1 MVGPDQPHLCGAG
14 TTSAGA
20 GRPQG
25 SRRLSCSR
33 ARRSQT
39 CPRGNEKLGKQ
50 LPALHLCS
58 EPSHGSSTSTL
69 THGREGRFQQLWSP
83 LPRQLQLLAS
93 RPKTLWET
101 FPRLSLPRLLCVRRR
116 LQPAS
121 SRGQCP
127 AFPGRRGRLEVQTVD
142 IKPCCLGKSKLVPP
156 SILCSTAHGA
166 QRLRLQLFRC
176 PAGGWC
182 GESPCRWC
190 LEHGNIQ
197 KKKTTSASI

>member
-1 MVGPDQPHLCGAG
+1 MVGQDQPHLYGAG

-20 GRPQG
+20 GRPRG
-25 SRRLSCSR
+25 GRRLSCSR
-33 ARRSQT
+33 ARLSQT

-58 EPSHGSSTSTL
+58 EPSHGSGTSTL

-83 LPRQLQLLAS
+83 LPRQLELLAS

-101 FPRLSLPRLLCVRRR
+101 FPRLSLPQLLCMRRR

-127 AFPGRRGRLEVQTVD
+127 AFPGQRGCLEVERADV
-142 IKPCCLGKSKLVPP
+142 KPHCLGKSKLVPP

-166 QRLRLQLFRC
+166 QRLPLHLPWC

-182 GESPCRWC
+182 GEPLVDGALSR
-190 LEHGNIQ
+190 ETSR
-197 KKKTTSASI
+197 KKNTLASI